1 MTADEALAAIKRG
14 EPIHVDADEI
24 DRFMALLDA
33 RSVTRQYTTGR
44 GRAS

>member
-24 DRFMALLDA
+24 DRFMALMGSGVSA
-33 RSVTRQYTTGR
+33 RHVSPSSLG
-44 GRAS
+44 G